1 MTRDELI
8 GSLSD
13 LKDYH
18 TVTEQICE
26 YLNLDL
32 LRKDSAYDAG
42 NDFRISRLLE
52 YMSTTEVGFSKYID
66 YTAFAVVANMSHYNM
81 HIPTDE
87 QMLQML
93 EISGYT
99 AEEMK
104 EYVQSGKPKK
114 VSCISST
121 HLVASVCLL
130 SRVMADAMIDKS
142 EWQGYKKVKKKK
154 NYTSV
159 PNQSMQKFQKLV
171 EYMDKNGLL
180 YLDSMDS
187 EEYSEF
193 VCNHSRYMFRFS
205 CIHEELASVSDAVKQ
220 KQREFTKEADR
231 EMARLFRKK
240 TKGAFS
246 KREYFSNGRHKSGAI
261 SSVSSSG
268 CFHREPAFY
277 SGNIFCDAAFK
288 ELFSTEQGN
297 GLRESTGYS
306 P

>member
-8 GSLSD
+8 GTLSD

-52 YMSTTEVGFSKYID
+52 YMPTTEVGFSKYID
-66 YTAFAVVANMSHYNM
+66 YTAFAVVANMSQYNM

-114 VSCISST
+114 ASCISST
-121 HLVASVCLL
+121 HLVPSVCLL
-130 SRVMADAMIDKS
+130 SRVMADAMMDKS
-142 EWQGYKKVKKKK
+142 EWQGFKKGKKKK
-154 NYTSV
+154 NYTLI
-159 PNQSMQKFQKLV
+159 PNPSMQKFQKLV

-231 EMARLFRKK
+231 EMARLLRKK
-240 TKGAFS
+240 PKGRS
-246 KREYFSNGRHKSGAI
+246 QNGN
-261 SSVSSSG
+261 V
-268 CFHREPAFY
+268 
-277 SGNIFCDAAFK
+277 
-288 ELFSTEQGN
+288 
-297 GLRESTGYS
+297 
-306 P
+306 